1 MISIVLTW
9 SMKQPSTSRMAIITS
24 STPKGDSPEP
34 CTSVTSPLVPPEK
47 LRICEKVVAPMTMNR
62 IIPEMAAVPR
72 SESSNAFQL
81 SER

>member
-1 MISIVLTW
+1 MTATTEGMSSV
-9 SMKQPSTSRMAIITS
+9 TSRITIITS
-24 STPKGDSPEP
+24 NTPKGDSPEP

-72 SESSNAFQL
+72 SESSKARHV